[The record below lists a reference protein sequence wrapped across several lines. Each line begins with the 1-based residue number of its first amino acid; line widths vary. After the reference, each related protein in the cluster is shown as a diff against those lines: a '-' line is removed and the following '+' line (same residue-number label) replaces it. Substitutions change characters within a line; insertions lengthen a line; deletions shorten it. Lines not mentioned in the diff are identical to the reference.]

1 MAVQNLL
8 AGASA
13 AEAAKGI
20 NKGDDDGNSALHW
33 AARENRDPSD
43 PSEGADMVGC
53 I

>member
-1 MAVQNLL
+1 MAVQQLL

-33 AARENRDPSD
+33 AARKARA
-43 PSEGADMVGC
+43 G
-53 I
+53 